1 MEKERAMS
9 FEYGSSMPNKQPHGR
24 EGWKLQR
31 ERVRNPRTSGKHI
44 QVLKRRIEKKQT
56 LKKSK
61 MTLRA
66 RSNQLTAAKLFSGH
80 DENMAH
86 MKSQQGQLS
95 AQGQA
100 SQNSRMDWG
109 GIRKSHPWLNS
120 CRQLTAASRG

>member
-1 MEKERAMS
+1 
-9 FEYGSSMPNKQPHGR
+9 MPSKQPHGR

-31 ERVRNPRTSGKHI
+31 ERMRKPRMSRKHI

-86 MKSQQGQLS
+86 MKSQQGQLP

-109 GIRKSHPWLNS
+109 GIRKSHPWLNR
-120 CRQLTAASRG
+120 CRQLMAASRG